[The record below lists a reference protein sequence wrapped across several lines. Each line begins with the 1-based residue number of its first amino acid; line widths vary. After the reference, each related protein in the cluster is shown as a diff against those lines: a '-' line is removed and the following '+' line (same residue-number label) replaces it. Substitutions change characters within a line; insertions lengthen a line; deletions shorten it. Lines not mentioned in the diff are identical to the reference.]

1 MIYLEAK
8 VSIQGV
14 TKDLFVREGDEA
26 DARGPDLG
34 HPRTFPLAAVNG
46 AQPHRMHDDFVPKA
60 FARLDAGGVRDLDP
74 SNTILDTQTDNHPTV
89 CTTCL
94 IASHGG

>member
-1 MIYLEAK
+1 M
-8 VSIQGV
+8 VSTIDFG
-14 TKDLFVREGDEA
+14 EGDEA

-46 AQPHRMHDDFVPKA
+46 AQPQRMHDDFVPKA